1 MLLYNHVCTR
11 VPYLCD
17 HSFTLLLNYFVLLS
31 LEIWN
36 FFHHF
41 LRKYW
46 VEWWKKYHVTELFQK
61 VSIWISKMKFAN
73 FARDLRQQRSLKLNY
88 GFFKEL
94 HKYNEDYEP
103 GRAMSIVTYS
113 TVKLNYLQFRQV
125 SQNKKKIKINC
136 QLLNHF

>member
-1 MLLYNHVCTR
+1 
-11 VPYLCD
+11 
-17 HSFTLLLNYFVLLS
+17 
-31 LEIWN
+31 
-36 FFHHF
+36 
-41 LRKYW
+41 
-46 VEWWKKYHVTELFQK
+46 
-61 VSIWISKMKFAN
+61 MKFAN